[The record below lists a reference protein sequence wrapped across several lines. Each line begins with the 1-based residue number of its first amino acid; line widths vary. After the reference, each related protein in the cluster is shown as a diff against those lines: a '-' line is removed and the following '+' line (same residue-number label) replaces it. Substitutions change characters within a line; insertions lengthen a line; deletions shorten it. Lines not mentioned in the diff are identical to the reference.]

1 MFDKFMPDIYQKS
14 IYYINYDKLYK
25 KGIRLLL
32 FDLDNTIT
40 PVHINKPTKRLKKL
54 FDELKDKGFK
64 IIIMSN
70 STKRRIE
77 PFKNGLLVDAC
88 AFSLK
93 PKKDKYLKIL
103 ERFKFKR
110 SEVAAIGDQLITDIY
125 GANKLDITSILVNP
139 LTEKDY
145 TVTFFNRL
153 IEKIVYSNLERK
165 DLFVRG
171 KYFE

>member
-1 MFDKFMPDIYQKS
+1 MPDIYQKS

-40 PVHINKPTKRLKKL
+40 PSHVNKPTKRLKKL

-64 IIIMSN
+64 IIIVSN
-70 STKRRIE
+70 STKHRIE
-77 PFKNGLLVDAC
+77 PFKNELMVDAC

-93 PKKDKYLKIL
+93 PRKNKYVYIMD
-103 ERFKFKR
+103 KFKYKHT
-110 SEVAAIGDQLITDIY
+110 EVAAIGDQLLTDVY
-125 GANKLDITSILVNP
+125 GANRLDLTSVLVNP
-139 LTEKDY
+139 LSEKDY

-153 IEKIVYSNLERK
+153 VEKVIYNKLEKK
-165 DLFVRG
+165 DVFMRG